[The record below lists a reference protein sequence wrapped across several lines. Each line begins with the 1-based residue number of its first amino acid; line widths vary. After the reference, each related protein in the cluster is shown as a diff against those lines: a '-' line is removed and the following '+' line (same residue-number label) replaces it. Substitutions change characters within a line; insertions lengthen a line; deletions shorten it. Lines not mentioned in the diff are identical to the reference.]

1 MIDESPDELES
12 LLAPQ
17 SASVPAQLQE
27 SIRLRTEGVLK
38 RRRIVKRLGKVGIIA
53 AIFWAGTAL
62 GWNTATPKPKPPT
75 IVYVEQ
81 HLPLARPKVEIPPA
95 PQPIAVAEPPTA
107 ASAEL
112 LAEQAPDRAEAARF
126 YRLAGDKYLNDL
138 QDYSNAARCYRLY
151 LGRAGDDALQLLPT
165 DTWLLTSVK
174 NAA

>member
-53 AIFWAGTAL
+53 AIFWAGTGPDGTRPLPSPSRRPSFTLSNTFPWL
-62 GWNTATPKPKPPT
+62 GPRLKFRPLRSRLPWPNRRQPPG
-75 IVYVEQ
+75 
-81 HLPLARPKVEIPPA
+81 
-95 PQPIAVAEPPTA
+95 
-107 ASAEL
+107 AEL
-112 LAEQAPDRAEAARF
+112 LAEQAADRAEAARF

-151 LGRAGDDALQLLPT
+151 LAARATTLCNFFPPIPGF
-165 DTWLLTSVK
+165 
-174 NAA
+174 